1 MNDGSPQ
8 GAGPQN
14 EAAEGPRSTLS
25 PDRRRFLVMLN
36 LGLSSLAAALLG
48 VPVVGFLLAPLLKQP
63 PPVWRAVGPVDGF
76 ASGRTVEVT
85 FLNPS
90 PQPWAGYAAKTA
102 AWLRRDGRTFTAYSI
117 DCTHLGC
124 PVDWLPAAG
133 LFMCPCHGGVFYK
146 DGVVAAGPPPRPLQQ
161 YPVRVRAGQVE
172 IRTSPL
178 PITTSV

>member
-63 PPVWRAVGPVDGF
+63 PAVWRAVGHVDSF
-76 ASGRTVEVT
+76 ASGHTVEVT

-102 AWLRRDGRTFTAYSI
+102 AWLRRDGGAFTAYSI

-124 PVDWLPAAG
+124 PVDWLPDAG